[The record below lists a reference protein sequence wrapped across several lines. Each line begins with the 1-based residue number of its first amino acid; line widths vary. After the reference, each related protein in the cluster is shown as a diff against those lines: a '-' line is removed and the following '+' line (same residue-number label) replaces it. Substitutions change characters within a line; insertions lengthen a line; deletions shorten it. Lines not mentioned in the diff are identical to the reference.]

1 MPLVIRS
8 VAAVLLISVVLDP
21 VGAAPVFAGTFQF
34 IEAPVSMS
42 NVSDTNWY
50 GNINFAQEDGKGFY
64 DALQG
69 FHSGVDFLI
78 DRDRDGLLDEGEPI
92 RSTVNRTG
100 KVISINNVQPPGY
113 YWGAGPGNVAVDYG
127 DYIVLYGHTLK
138 TPPVDK

>member
-1 MPLVIRS
+1 VNLSELSVYTVTASVFVRRLLVRSMPLVIRS
-8 VAAVLLISVVLDP
+8 VAAVLLISVGLDP
-21 VGAAPVFAGTFQF
+21 VGAAPVFADTFQF

-42 NVSDTNWY
+42 NVSNTNWY

-69 FHSGVDFLI
+69 FHSGVDFF
-78 DRDRDGLLDEGEPI
+78 
-92 RSTVNRTG
+92 
-100 KVISINNVQPPGY
+100 SINSVQPPGY